1 MFLTHQKV
9 QVNRTLHTTTNVT
22 TLSLGQLRVGILV
35 LIHHRRVRVLKLHAR
50 ATRLVLNQ
58 NRIDTRLVD
67 VADRELPRHLLI
79 RNPFLIK
86 TFNHSVTGVDMPVKH
101 QRLHHI
107 VAVENVNQRIQTC
120 LVAVNPVNNLLPVIG
135 NRVKRTF
142 TIRLTQR
149 QQIVGQRRPR
159 LHLVQVID
167 HVRHVRVHTRHVR
180 GVNNVSQLAHKRR
193 IVRPDMRINSTI
205 AVVDV
210 GLVVLVETV
219 FQTRLV
225 VEPGLV
231 GKITVE
237 HEVAN
242 PVDNVVVG
250 QRRSR

>member
-1 MFLTHQKV
+1 
-9 QVNRTLHTTTNVT
+9 
-22 TLSLGQLRVGILV
+22 
-35 LIHHRRVRVLKLHAR
+35 RRSSDL
-50 ATRLVLNQ
+50 
-58 NRIDTRLVD
+58 
-67 VADRELPRHLLI
+67 
-79 RNPFLIK
+79 
-86 TFNHSVTGVDMPVKH
+86 
-101 QRLHHI
+101 
-107 VAVENVNQRIQTC
+107 
-120 LVAVNPVNNLLPVIG
+120 
-135 NRVKRTF
+135 
-142 TIRLTQR
+142 
-149 QQIVGQRRPR
+149 R

-193 IVRPDMRINSTI
+193 VIRPDVRIDSSI

-237 HEVAN
+237 YEVTN

-250 QRRSR
+250 QRRGRQSEFGQVRDFLDLQIGRASGRGWEYT